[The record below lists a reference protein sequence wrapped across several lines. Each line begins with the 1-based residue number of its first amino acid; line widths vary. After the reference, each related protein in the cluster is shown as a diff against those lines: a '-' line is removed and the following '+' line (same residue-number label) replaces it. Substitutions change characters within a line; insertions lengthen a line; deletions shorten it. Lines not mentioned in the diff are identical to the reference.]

1 MLFHNSLHTFRM
13 FISTLDS
20 LFDRNRR
27 EFLNFL
33 TTQIWNFVDFSHSKC
48 QNAPAQ
54 LRQNI
59 VKHQSTGAAYPATR
73 IRGETYEH
81 SAEK

>member
-1 MLFHNSLHTFRM
+1 MLFHNSLHIFSM

-20 LFDRNRR
+20 FFDRNRC
-27 EFLNFL
+27 EFLNCV
-33 TTQIWNFVDFSHSKC
+33 TTQISNFVDFSHTEC

-59 VKHQSTGAAYPATR
+59 VKHQSTGAYHPFTR
-73 IRGETYEH
+73 IRD
-81 SAEK
+81 SLI